1 MNNGY
6 AKLFEDEF
14 NKIKKESLFVYSLV
28 FLTIVDGKDIEIFE
42 KEKKN
47 WENRKERILFH
58 GTNIK
63 PSGLILINM
72 FKKSEKAHYQF
83 GKGVYFTDMLD
94 YCWYYGWANSSRE
107 KANKMPN
114 IGETF
119 TSDHHL
125 YIIIKMDLKG
135 FMIIKKTQKKWN
147 KSCFGW

>member
-28 FLTIVDGKDIEIFE
+28 SLTIVDRKDIKIFE

-58 GTNIK
+58 VTNIK
-63 PSGLILINM
+63 PSGLILTNM

-125 YIIIKMDLKG
+125 YIL
-135 FMIIKKTQKKWN
+135 
-147 KSCFGW
+147 